1 MTLEKQI
8 EIMKGWAEKAS
19 AQMAFPVLFE
29 KDIARLLE
37 WLEDYKQLK
46 ETTRLIPRSERMPD
60 KDGYYLCV
68 SNGEFKI
75 LPYGNGEF
83 YSKCFDGALRCCNSS
98 VTRWMP
104 LPSKDELN
112 ET

>member
-1 MTLEKQI
+1 MTLNELISDLDYIVNKSQLATLEFDDEDAKQ
-8 EIMKGWAEKAS
+8 
-19 AQMAFPVLFE
+19 
-29 KDIARLLE
+29 LLH

-83 YSKCFDGALRCCNSS
+83 YSKCFDGVLRCCNSS